1 MGRGRAGKDA
11 GTMQARCKC
20 CGVRAGVFL
29 HVRGG
34 DEMITPLVVSQFAC
48 LTIVL
53 PNFRTSFLCSLPF
66 WWRFFVVSSHG
77 TFISVVCILERNFIP
92 LWIRGRDCLAP
103 FVEWLLSVC
112 LRSFE

>member
-1 MGRGRAGKDA
+1 MSVCVVGGQMGRGRAGKDA

-20 CGVRAGVFL
+20 CGVRAGVFFFVFFL

-53 PNFRTSFLCSLPF
+53 PNFRTSLLCSLPF
-66 WWRFFVVSSHG
+66 WWRFF
-77 TFISVVCILERNFIP
+77 
-92 LWIRGRDCLAP
+92 
-103 FVEWLLSVC
+103 
-112 LRSFE
+112 RSKFPRYLYFCGMYFGA